1 MTTRLEAAAR
11 AICGYA
17 KDDEPCED
25 CNGEAAAALAASDA
39 VLLSDATVERAAR
52 ALDPE
57 AWDETVAM
65 RVAHGQSSEVARTY
79 RQRIAKGQARAVLAA
94 AMKEDGE

>member
-1 MTTRLEAAAR
+1 MTTRTEAVIEVFREYSSEWNSTEEAAA
-11 AICGYA
+11 
-17 KDDEPCED
+17 DV
-25 CNGEAAAALAASDA
+25 LAASDA
-39 VLLSDATVERAAR
+39 ILLSDATVERAAR

-94 AMKEDGE
+94 AVKEDGE